1 MQVKTVQQKELGRPF
16 IILYDSGSDGILINT
31 RAVPLGATP
40 TFSANKQIT
49 TMANGTFDTPRSVW
63 LDQIRL
69 PEFTNSR
76 CIKGV
81 QAKLFDSSTCRYD
94 VILGRDFLRAA
105 GIRLCFNTG
114 NVQWMDRI
122 MQMETVSFYEAQGL
136 YADFEDFEEEEDRE
150 LLSAEG
156 RQIYWICRA
165 YQKVSPQECA
175 EAQSH
180 LSAEERQK
188 FQQVLEKYVEVFDGK
203 LGCYPHEKIKIRLKS
218 GARLVHKRP
227 YTVPYVREDTVK
239 CELKHLVQESVL
251 RPCGAT
257 DWAFPTFIIPKKDY
271 STLGQRF
278 S

>member
-203 LGCYPHEKIKIRLKS
+203 LGCFPHKQENHYTTQ
-218 GARLVHKRP
+218 ARS
-227 YTVPYVREDTVK
+227 TTGTQASVPSTLSKERNFQARITAPN
-239 CELKHLVQESVL
+239 SRRRL

-257 DWAFPTFIIPKKDY
+257 DCAFPTFIIPKKDD
-271 STLGQRF
+271 RVR
-278 S
+278 